1 MLPQQPVDLLDKPV
15 TKKTTKLTAPA
26 KEKVQ
31 KKMETPP
38 TPRTKP
44 VLQLETDPVPPQ
56 KDEKTTTEAIKVAKA
71 EAGTKEASLVDAGA
85 EGGDKGV
92 TSGEVKGSGVKS
104 EITDVLESGATSEGD
119 VAGDGERGIASDAA
133 VADVTNA
140 GNGETKTSDDG
151 LLKVEGSGEAQTLSN
166 DALSGLDNSSV
177 VATTDPTMPTNDTSP
192 PAGNDSNELLID
204 TTGGLTDGNKSSPQ
218 GQIPS
223 TSGVI
228 LGFESFKGA
237 DEVVGS
243 TKSDSSWEDD
253 VWS

>member
-15 TKKTTKLTAPA
+15 TKQTPKSTAPA
-26 KEKVQ
+26 KEKIQ
-31 KKMETPP
+31 KKTETPP

-85 EGGDKGV
+85 EGADKGV

-119 VAGDGERGIASDAA
+119 VAGDGERG
-133 VADVTNA
+133 
-140 GNGETKTSDDG
+140 
-151 LLKVEGSGEAQTLSN
+151 
-166 DALSGLDNSSV
+166 
-177 VATTDPTMPTNDTSP
+177 VATTMPTNDTSP
-192 PAGNDSNELLID
+192 PAGSDLNELLIG
-204 TTGGLTDGNKSSPQ
+204 TTGGLTDGNKSPSQ
-218 GQIPS
+218 GQTPS
-223 TSGVI
+223 TFGVTF
-228 LGFESFKGA
+228 GFESLKGA

-243 TKSDSSWEDD
+243 TNANSLWDD
-253 VWS
+253 DIWS